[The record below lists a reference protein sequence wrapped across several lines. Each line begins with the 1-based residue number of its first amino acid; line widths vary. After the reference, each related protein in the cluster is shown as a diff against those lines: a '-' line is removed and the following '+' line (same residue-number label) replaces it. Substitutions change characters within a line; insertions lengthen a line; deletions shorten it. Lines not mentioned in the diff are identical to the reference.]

1 MNQWNPSTLQIKT
14 NESSAASEFRFY
26 NTSAFSG
33 RITKVVITFSA
44 LTVSDASKLMFL
56 GGTSEVTATTG
67 GTAGTWNSMSKT
79 LTWEP
84 ASTDNF
90 TYFAFY
96 QNGKA
101 ASGTNKLATS
111 DAIVVTYESAP
122 DVATIGDLGITTLN
136 FGDEGTF
143 APTITPAGTL
153 TSDDYTV
160 AWTEV
165 SNNQITVLEDG
176 TYEAGTTKGNVNL
189 TVTVTP
195 TAANASSYK
204 EVSKEFTIK
213 IVDPNAGNGTEAKPY
228 SVSELME
235 AIDEGTVTN
244 GTECYVTG
252 IVSEIGSFDTTTKGI
267 TYWISDDGTTTSQF
281 QVYKGKG
288 LNGAD
293 FSAATDIETGAL
305 VTVKG
310 NVSISGLTVNTLEDS
325 EIVQLTQRT
334 KVNITSFSATETTLV
349 VGETTATAA
358 TNDVPEWTPV
368 SYSYVSNNTEVATVN
383 ASGIITAVAKGTAT
397 ITVTPNIAAN
407 DANYRVGETKSV
419 EITVNNPSY
428 TASFSVNGVI
438 DEANNSVTEQGEAIT
453 FPANPATIGSKS
465 FVGWMKGEGIEGTT
479 DTAPTLYT
487 ADNMGSANVTYYA
500 VFASESSNSTDDT
513 LNRTTTGITGTTYTA
528 WSGKTGTSGA
538 VYAGQSAGGNT
549 SIQLR
554 SDNSN
559 SGIISTKSG
568 GKVKKVAVSWNS
580 NTASGRTLNVYGSN
594 TAYTAVTDLYN
605 SSKQGTLL
613 GTVVNGTSTE
623 LTISGDYA
631 YIGLRSNSG
640 AMYLT
645 SVSITWDASTYSGYC
660 TSVKEEV
667 SVAAT
672 GFSTY
677 VNADCA
683 LDFENTGIT
692 AYVVK
697 ANNAESVTLEAKTSV
712 AAGEPVLLYAKGGA
726 TVNVPVIA
734 TATATDGNLLVAG
747 TGERITYTDTTPYY
761 VLSTEGGVTGFYC
774 ANNTL
779 VPEGKAYLNA
789 GTAAGARFFALS
801 LDGETTGIDALLIDN
816 GQLTIDNA
824 VYNLNGQRVMNPAK
838 GLYIV
843 NGRKVVVK

>member
-1 MNQWNPSTLQIKT
+1 MNIGPL
-14 NESSAASEFRFY
+14 EF
-26 NTSAFSG
+26 
-33 RITKVVITFSA
+33 
-44 LTVSDASKLMFL
+44 DA
-56 GGTSEVTATTG
+56 T
-67 GTAGTWNSMSKT
+67 
-79 LTWEP
+79 
-84 ASTDNF
+84 
-90 TYFAFY
+90 
-96 QNGKA
+96 
-101 ASGTNKLATS
+101 
-111 DAIVVTYESAP
+111 
-122 DVATIGDLGITTLN
+122 
-136 FGDEGTF
+136 
-143 APTITPAGTL
+143 GTL
-153 TSDDYTV
+153 TTP
-160 AWTEV
+160 
-165 SNNQITVLEDG
+165 
-176 TYEAGTTKGNVNL
+176 
-189 TVTVTP
+189 TVTP
-195 TAANASSYK
+195 ATGLSSTDYTAAWTPIDNDLIHLDSDGEYIIGSEKGSVEVEYKVTPTEANATSYR
-204 EVSKEFTIK
+204 EVSKTFTIK
-213 IVDPNAGNGTEAKPY
+213 IVDPNAGNGSEEKPY
-228 SVSELME
+228 SVSELTE
-235 AIDEGTVTN
+235 AIDEGTVTD

-252 IVSEIGSFDTTTKGI
+252 IVSEIGSFDSTTKGI
-267 TYWISDDGTTTSQF
+267 TYWISDDGTTTGQF
-281 QVYKGKG
+281 QIYKGKG

-310 NVSISGLTVNTLEDS
+310 NVSISGLTVNTLDGS

-334 KVNITSFSATETTLV
+334 KVNITSFSADETTLV
-349 VGETTATAA
+349 VNDETSTTVA
-358 TNDVPEWTPV
+358 NDVPAWTANY
-368 SYSYVSNNTEVATVN
+368 SYSSDNEDVAMVDED
-383 ASGIITAVAKGTAT
+383 GVIYAVAKGTAT

-407 DANYRVGETKSV
+407 DANYRVGETKTV

-465 FVGWMKGEGIEGTT
+465 FVGWMKGEGISGTT
-479 DTAPTLYT
+479 NTAPTLYI

-500 VFASESSNSTDDT
+500 VFAAVTANEVTDELNLSFTGVSGTSYSS
-513 LNRTTTGITGTTYTA
+513 
-528 WSGKTGTSGA
+528 WSNKKGTSGA
-538 VYAGQSAGGNT
+538 VYAGQSAGGNS

-554 SDNSN
+554 SKESN
-559 SGIISTKSG
+559 SGIVSTTSG
-568 GKVKKVAVSWNS
+568 GKLKKVTVVWNS
-580 NTASGRTLNVYGSN
+580 NTADARVLDVYGAN
-594 TAYTAVTDLYN
+594 TAYTAATNLY
-605 SSKQGTLL
+605 STSTQGTKL
-613 GTVVNGTSTE
+613 GSIAKASATE
-623 LTISGDYA
+623 LTIEGDYT
-631 YIGLRSNSG
+631 YIGLRSNSD

-645 SVSITWDASTYSGYC
+645 SISVTWDASTYSGYC

-712 AAGEPVLLYAKGGA
+712 AAGEPVLLYANGGA

-789 GTAAGARFFALS
+789 GTAGARFFALN
-801 LDGETTGIDALLIDN
+801 LDGETTGIGAALIDN

-824 VYNLNGQRVMNPAK
+824 VYNLNGQRVTNPAK

>member
-1 MNQWNPSTLQIKT
+1 MIQTGEKALYVKS
-14 NESSAASEFRFY
+14 
-26 NTSAFSG
+26 
-33 RITKVVITFSA
+33 IT
-44 LTVSDASKLMFL
+44 
-56 GGTSEVTATTG
+56 
-67 GTAGTWNSMSKT
+67 
-79 LTWEP
+79 
-84 ASTDNF
+84 
-90 TYFAFY
+90 
-96 QNGKA
+96 
-101 ASGTNKLATS
+101 
-111 DAIVVTYESAP
+111 VTYTNTP
-122 DVATIGDLGITTLN
+122 NVAAIGDLNIGPLEFDAT
-136 FGDEGTF
+136 
-143 APTITPAGTL
+143 GTL
-153 TSDDYTV
+153 TTP
-160 AWTEV
+160 
-165 SNNQITVLEDG
+165 
-176 TYEAGTTKGNVNL
+176 
-189 TVTVTP
+189 TVTP
-195 TAANASSYK
+195 ATGLSSTDYTAAWTPIDNDLIHLDSDGEYIIGSEKGSVEVEYKVTPTEANATSYR
-204 EVSKEFTIK
+204 EVSKTFTIK
-213 IVDPNAGNGTEAKPY
+213 IVDPNAGNGSEEKPY
-228 SVSELME
+228 SVSELTE
-235 AIDEGTVTN
+235 AIDEGTVTD

-252 IVSEIGSFDTTTKGI
+252 IVSEIGSFDSTTKGI
-267 TYWISDDGTTTSQF
+267 TYWISDDGTTTGQF
-281 QVYKGKG
+281 QIYKGKG

-310 NVSISGLTVNTLEDS
+310 NVSISGLTVNTLDGS

-334 KVNITSFSATETTLV
+334 KVNITSFSADETTLV
-349 VGETTATAA
+349 VNDETSTTVA
-358 TNDVPEWTPV
+358 NDVPAWTANY
-368 SYSYVSNNTEVATVN
+368 SYSSDNEDVAMVDED
-383 ASGIITAVAKGTAT
+383 GVIYAVAKGTAT

-407 DANYRVGETKSV
+407 DANYRVGETKTV

-465 FVGWMKGEGIEGTT
+465 FVGWMKGEGISGTT
-479 DTAPTLYT
+479 NTAPTLYI

-500 VFASESSNSTDDT
+500 VFAAVTANEVTDELNLSFTGVSGTSYSS
-513 LNRTTTGITGTTYTA
+513 
-528 WSGKTGTSGA
+528 WSNKKGTSGA
-538 VYAGQSAGGNT
+538 VYAGQSAGGNS

-554 SDNSN
+554 SKESN
-559 SGIISTKSG
+559 SGIVSTTSG
-568 GKVKKVAVSWNS
+568 GKLKKVTVVWNS
-580 NTASGRTLNVYGSN
+580 NTADARVLDVYGAN
-594 TAYTAVTDLYN
+594 TAYTAATNLY
-605 SSKQGTLL
+605 STSTQGTKL
-613 GTVVNGTSTE
+613 GSIAKASATE
-623 LTISGDYA
+623 LTIEGDYT
-631 YIGLRSNSG
+631 YIGLRSNSD

-645 SVSITWDASTYSGYC
+645 SISVTWDASTYSGYC

-712 AAGEPVLLYAKGGA
+712 AAGEPVLLYANGGA

-789 GTAAGARFFALS
+789 GTAGARFFALN
-801 LDGETTGIDALLIDN
+801 LDGETTGIGAALIDN

>member
-1 MNQWNPSTLQIKT
+1 MIQTGEKALYVKS
-14 NESSAASEFRFY
+14 
-26 NTSAFSG
+26 
-33 RITKVVITFSA
+33 IT
-44 LTVSDASKLMFL
+44 
-56 GGTSEVTATTG
+56 
-67 GTAGTWNSMSKT
+67 
-79 LTWEP
+79 
-84 ASTDNF
+84 
-90 TYFAFY
+90 
-96 QNGKA
+96 
-101 ASGTNKLATS
+101 
-111 DAIVVTYESAP
+111 VTYTNTP
-122 DVATIGDLGITTLN
+122 NVAAIGDLNIGPLEFDAT
-136 FGDEGTF
+136 
-143 APTITPAGTL
+143 GTL
-153 TSDDYTV
+153 TTP
-160 AWTEV
+160 
-165 SNNQITVLEDG
+165 
-176 TYEAGTTKGNVNL
+176 
-189 TVTVTP
+189 TVTP
-195 TAANASSYK
+195 ATGLSSTDYTAAWTPIDNDLIHLDSDGEYIIGSEKGSVEVEYKVTPTEANATSYR
-204 EVSKEFTIK
+204 EVSKTFTIK
-213 IVDPNAGNGTEAKPY
+213 IVDPNAGNGSEEKPY
-228 SVSELME
+228 SVSELTE
-235 AIDEGTVTN
+235 AIDEGTVTD

-252 IVSEIGSFDTTTKGI
+252 IVSEIGSFDSTTKGI
-267 TYWISDDGTTTSQF
+267 TYWISDDGTTTGQF
-281 QVYKGKG
+281 QIYKGKG

-310 NVSISGLTVNTLEDS
+310 NVSISGLTVNTLDGS

-334 KVNITSFSATETTLV
+334 KVNITSFSADETTLV
-349 VGETTATAA
+349 VNDETSTTVA
-358 TNDVPEWTPV
+358 NDVPAWTANY
-368 SYSYVSNNTEVATVN
+368 SYSSDNEDVAMVDED
-383 ASGIITAVAKGTAT
+383 GVIYAVAKGTAT

-407 DANYRVGETKSV
+407 DANYRVGETKTV

-465 FVGWMKGEGIEGTT
+465 FVGWMKGEGISGTT
-479 DTAPTLYT
+479 NTAPTLYI

-500 VFASESSNSTDDT
+500 VFAAVTANEVTDELNLSFTGVSGTSYSS
-513 LNRTTTGITGTTYTA
+513 
-528 WSGKTGTSGA
+528 WSNKKGTSGA
-538 VYAGQSAGGNT
+538 VYAGQSAGGNS

-554 SDNSN
+554 SKESN
-559 SGIISTKSG
+559 SGIVSTTSG
-568 GKVKKVAVSWNS
+568 GKLKKVTVVWNS
-580 NTASGRTLNVYGSN
+580 NTADARVLDVYGAN
-594 TAYTAVTDLYN
+594 TAYTAATNLY
-605 SSKQGTLL
+605 STSTQGTKL
-613 GTVVNGTSTE
+613 GSIAKASATE
-623 LTISGDYA
+623 LTIEGDYT
-631 YIGLRSNSG
+631 YIGLRSNSD

-645 SVSITWDASTYSGYC
+645 SISVTWDASTYSGYC

-712 AAGEPVLLYAKGGA
+712 AAGEPVLLYANGGA

-789 GTAAGARFFALS
+789 GTAGARFFALN
-801 LDGETTGIDALLIDN
+801 LDGETTGIGAALIDN

-824 VYNLNGQRVMNPAK
+824 VYNLNGQRVTNPAK

>member
-1 MNQWNPSTLQIKT
+1 MIQTGEKALYVKS
-14 NESSAASEFRFY
+14 
-26 NTSAFSG
+26 
-33 RITKVVITFSA
+33 IT
-44 LTVSDASKLMFL
+44 
-56 GGTSEVTATTG
+56 
-67 GTAGTWNSMSKT
+67 
-79 LTWEP
+79 
-84 ASTDNF
+84 
-90 TYFAFY
+90 
-96 QNGKA
+96 
-101 ASGTNKLATS
+101 
-111 DAIVVTYESAP
+111 VTYTNTP
-122 DVATIGDLGITTLN
+122 NVAAIGDLNIGSLEFDAT
-136 FGDEGTF
+136 
-143 APTITPAGTL
+143 GTL
-153 TSDDYTV
+153 T
-160 AWTEV
+160 AP
-165 SNNQITVLEDG
+165 
-176 TYEAGTTKGNVNL
+176 
-189 TVTVTP
+189 TVTP
-195 TAANASSYK
+195 ATGLSSTDYTAAWTPIDNDLILLDSDGEYIIGSEKGSVEVEYKVTPTEANAASYL
-204 EVSKEFTIK
+204 EVSKTFTIK
-213 IVDPNAGNGTEAKPY
+213 IVDPNAGDGTEAKPY
-228 SVSELME
+228 SVSELTE
-235 AIDEGTVTN
+235 AIDEGTITN

-252 IVSEIGSFDTTTKGI
+252 VVSSIGEFDTTTKGI

-281 QVYKGKG
+281 QVFKGKG

-310 NVSISGLTVNTLEDS
+310 NVSISGLTVNTLDGS

-334 KVNITSFSATETTLV
+334 KVNITSFSADETTLV
-349 VGETTATAA
+349 VNDETSTTVA
-358 TNDVPEWTPV
+358 NDVPAWTANY
-368 SYSYVSNNTEVATVN
+368 SYSSDNEDVAMVDED
-383 ASGIITAVAKGTAT
+383 GVIYAVAKGTAT

-453 FPANPATIGSKS
+453 FPANPAAIGSKS
-465 FVGWMKGEGIEGTT
+465 FVGWMKGEGISGAT

-487 ADNMGSANVTYYA
+487 TDNMGSANVTYYA
-500 VFASESSNSTDDT
+500 VFASQTVTEKIDV
-513 LNRTTTGITGTTYTA
+513 LNRALTGVTSTNSYSD
-528 WSGKTGTSGA
+528 WSGKTATSENHSDA
-538 VYAGQSAGGNT
+538 VYAGNSCGDNS

-554 SDNSN
+554 TNNSN
-559 SGIISTKSG
+559 SGIVATTSG
-568 GKVKKVAVSWNS
+568 GKVKKVTVVWNS
-580 NTASGRTLNVYGSN
+580 NTTDTRVLDVYGAN
-594 TAYTAVTDLYN
+594 TAYTAATNLY
-605 SSKQGTLL
+605 STSTQGTKL
-613 GTVVNGTSTE
+613 GSIAKASATE
-623 LTISGDYA
+623 LTIEGDYT
-631 YIGLRSNSG
+631 YIGLRSKDG

-712 AAGEPVLLYAKGGA
+712 AAGEPVLLYANGGA

-761 VLSTEGGVTGFYC
+761 VLSTEGGVTGFYR

-789 GTAAGARFFALS
+789 GTAGARFFALD
-801 LDGETTGIDALLIDN
+801 LNGETTGIDALLIDN